1 MQAAERAAWLRL
13 LLTPGLGPRTAR
25 SLLAA
30 FGLPDA
36 VFSAGLPAL
45 LRVVPEP
52 LARELA
58 KAPGT
63 DIHAAVDAT
72 EHWLAASTDHA
83 LLTLAD
89 PEYPQAL
96 LTTADPPAVL
106 FAVGRLELLNRPAV
120 AIVGSRNATQQ
131 GAATAEAFA
140 RRLAAA
146 GLHIVSGLA
155 LGIDAAAHRGALQ
168 AAAQGAAGGT
178 IAVVGTGV
186 DVVYPA
192 SNRELTERLRRE
204 ALVLSEFPLGTPP
217 LEHNFPRRNRI
228 IAGLARGVL
237 VIEAA
242 LRSGSLITARLAGE
256 QGREVFA
263 VPGSIHS
270 TLSKGCHRLIKDG
283 AKLVES
289 AQDILEELRLDE
301 PPPAVPAAKPA
312 DAGAGAAE
320 PAGATPEQ
328 ARLLA
333 ALGHDP
339 VDLDTLVQRT
349 GQAAGALSAQLLE
362 LELAQH
368 VERLPGNRYQRLR

>member
-13 LLTPGLGPRTAR
+13 TLTPGLGPRTAR

-36 VFSAGLPAL
+36 IYSAGLPAL

-52 LARELA
+52 LAHELA
-58 KAPGT
+58 RAPGT
-63 DIHAAVDAT
+63 EIQAAVDAT

-131 GAATAEAFA
+131 GVANAEGF
-140 RRLAAA
+140 AAA
-146 GLHIVSGLA
+146 LARAGVTVVSGLA
-155 LGIDAAAHRGALQ
+155 LGIDAAAHRGAL
-168 AAAQGAAGGT
+168 AADGDAST
-178 IAVVGTGV
+178 IAVVGTGL
-186 DVVYPA
+186 DVIYPSSHRA
-192 SNRELTERLRRE
+192 LTHEIRAQGVVVSELPLR
-204 ALVLSEFPLGTPP
+204 TPAIA
-217 LEHNFPRRNRI
+217 HNFPRRNRL

-237 VIEAA
+237 VVEAA
-242 LRSGSLITARLAGE
+242 LRSGSLITARLAAE
-256 QGREVFA
+256 AGREVFA
-263 VPGSIHS
+263 IPGSIHS
-270 TLSKGCHRLIKDG
+270 PLARGCHRLIRDG

-289 AQDILEELRLDE
+289 AQDVLEELGVRG
-301 PPPAVPAAKPA
+301 AK
-312 DAGAGAAE
+312 AGGPSRQSPLASGAADD
-320 PAGATPEQ
+320 P
-328 ARLLA
+328 LLA
-333 ALGHDP
+333 LMGHDP
-339 VDLDTLVQRT
+339 VDLDMLAQRS
-349 GQAAGALSAQLLE
+349 GRAPSELSAALLE

>member
-13 LLTPGLGPRTAR
+13 TLTPGLGPRTAR

-36 VFSAGLPAL
+36 IFSAGLPAL

-58 KAPGT
+58 QAPGT
-63 DIHAAVDAT
+63 AIQAAVDAT
-72 EHWLAASTDHA
+72 ERWLAASTDHA

-131 GAATAEAFA
+131 GVANAEGFAAAFA
-140 RRLAAA
+140 RA
-146 GLHIVSGLA
+146 GVTVVSGLA
-155 LGIDAAAHRGALQ
+155 LGIDAAAHRGAL
-168 AAAQGAAGGT
+168 AADGDAST
-178 IAVVGTGV
+178 IAVVGTGL
-186 DVVYPA
+186 DVIYPSSHRA
-192 SNRELTERLRRE
+192 LTHEIRAQGVVVSELPLR
-204 ALVLSEFPLGTPP
+204 TPAIA
-217 LEHNFPRRNRI
+217 HNFPRRNRL

-237 VIEAA
+237 VVEAA
-242 LRSGSLITARLAGE
+242 LRSGSLITARLAAE
-256 QGREVFA
+256 AGREVFA
-263 VPGSIHS
+263 IPGSIHS
-270 TLSKGCHRLIKDG
+270 PLARGCHRLIRDG

-289 AQDILEELRLDE
+289 AQDVLEDLGVRGVKAAAAPTQSPRE
-301 PPPAVPAAKPA
+301 P
-312 DAGAGAAE
+312 DGTDGA
-320 PAGATPEQ
+320 
-328 ARLLA
+328 LLA
-333 ALGHDP
+333 LMGHDP
-339 VDLDTLVQRT
+339 VDLDTLAQRSGRT
-349 GQAAGALSAQLLE
+349 PSELSAALLE

-368 VERLPGNRYQRLR
+368 VERLPGNRYQKLR